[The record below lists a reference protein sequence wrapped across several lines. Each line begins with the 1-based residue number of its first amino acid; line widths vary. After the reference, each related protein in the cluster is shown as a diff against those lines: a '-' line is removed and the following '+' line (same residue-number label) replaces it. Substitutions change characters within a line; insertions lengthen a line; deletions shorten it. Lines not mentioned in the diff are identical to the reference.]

1 MTLRERLNI
10 DLFDPLSAD
19 CIRGYTQALL
29 DIKELLTLL
38 PEDMKFHKRPR
49 TMKEFSKV
57 LNIIIEYRHIFR
69 ERKPNVFIR
78 CNSKGGYDIFNS
90 KTKEVLVHVDT

>member
-1 MTLRERLNI
+1 MILRERLSI
-10 DLFDPLSAD
+10 DLFDPLSA
-19 CIRGYTQALL
+19 RGYVQALL
-29 DIKELLTLL
+29 DIKELLNYLS
-38 PEDMKFHKRPR
+38 EDMKFHKRPR

-90 KTKEVLVHVDT
+90 ETKEVLVHVDT

>member
-1 MTLRERLNI
+1 MKKTTLTERLNT
-10 DLFDPLSAD
+10 DLYNPLSV
-19 CIRGYTQALL
+19 GYIQALL
-29 DIKELLTLL
+29 DIKELLNYL

-57 LNIIIEYRHIFR
+57 LDIIIEYRHIFR
-69 ERKPNVFIR
+69 ERKPIVFIR

-90 KTKEVLVHVDT
+90 ETKEVLVHVDA